1 MLFVYLSSKHSEQ
14 QTLFKNAILCVK
26 DLISDYLHLHKKAIK
41 HNTPC
46 QEGMLLVGKGGEGVV
61 QIFGIVVTMTIT
73 PGKFPC
79 TMQNNEKKCRK
90 KEFDTLQKTRIW
102 TSHLLTK

>member
-1 MLFVYLSSKHSEQ
+1 M
-14 QTLFKNAILCVK
+14 
-26 DLISDYLHLHKKAIK
+26 ISDYMHLYKISIT

-73 PGKFPC
+73 LGKFPC
-79 TMQNNEKKCRK
+79 TMQNNEKNAEKRN
-90 KEFDTLQKTRIW
+90 
-102 TSHLLTK
+102 LTPYKRQGSGQVSF